1 MLHVGSSQ
9 VTVLVVDDSATV
21 RSVLRRRLE
30 EHSALSVIGQ
40 AADGIEALELIKE
53 LDPDVVT
60 LDVEMPRLDGLGALE
75 RIMKEHPTP
84 VVMVSTLTSK
94 GADATIRA
102 LELGAIDFIEKPGI
116 REIRESEEVI
126 SLTSK
131 VLAAARARMRPPR
144 EIKPARHAPPSA
156 ARLAAATGGWE
167 QRLIVIGSSTG
178 GPQAVRDVLVAL
190 PVELGVPL
198 VVVQHM
204 PPGFTLSFA
213 KRLDELSA
221 LHVVEASE
229 GLLLRPGMVAI
240 APGGWHMTVSRRG
253 HVALDERPVDHGVR
267 PAINLTMESVAEWSG
282 SQTTAV
288 ILTGMGSDGTRGVEL
303 LRRRGAHVI
312 AEHESTCVVYGM
324 PKSVVDAGLADE
336 VLPIEQIA
344 GAIASQC
351 RTVAARSA
359 WGG

>member
-1 MLHVGSSQ
+1 MLDVSSSR

-30 EHSALSVIGQ
+30 EDPALSVIGQ
-40 AADGIEALELIKE
+40 AADGLEALEQVKK
-53 LDPDVVT
+53 LDPDVIT
-60 LDVEMPRLDGLGALE
+60 LDIEMPRLDGLGALE

-116 REIRESEEVI
+116 REIRESEDVI
-126 SLTSK
+126 SLGAR
-131 VLAAARARMRPPR
+131 VIAAARARMRPPR
-144 EIKPARHAPPSA
+144 EVKPARHAPPSA
-156 ARLAAATGGWE
+156 ARLAAASGGWE
-167 QRLIVIGSSTG
+167 QRLVVIGSSTG

-190 PVELGVPL
+190 PVDLGVPL

-204 PPGFTLSFA
+204 PPGFTMSFA
-213 KRLDELSA
+213 RRLDELAA

-229 GLLLRPGMVAI
+229 GLSLSPGMVAI
-240 APGGWHMTVSRRG
+240 APGGWHMTVSHRG
-253 HVALDERPVDHGVR
+253 RVALDERPVHHGVR
-267 PAINLTMESVAEWSG
+267 PAIDLTMESVGEWSG
-282 SQTTAV
+282 RQITAV
-288 ILTGMGSDGTRGVEL
+288 ILTGMGSDGTQGVEL
-303 LRRRGAHVI
+303 LRKKGAHVI
-312 AEHESTCVVYGM
+312 AEHQSTCVVYGM

-336 VLPIEQIA
+336 VLPIDRIA
-344 GAIASQC
+344 GAIASRC

-359 WGG
+359 

>member
-1 MLHVGSSQ
+1 MLDVSSSQ
-9 VTVLVVDDSATV
+9 VSVLVVDDSATV
-21 RSVLRRRLE
+21 RAVLRRRLE
-30 EHSALSVIGQ
+30 EHPALKVIGQ
-40 AADGIEALELIKE
+40 AADGIEAVEQVKKLK
-53 LDPDVVT
+53 PDVVT

-102 LELGAIDFIEKPGI
+102 LELGAVDFIEKPGI
-116 REIRESEEVI
+116 REIRESEDVI
-126 SLTSK
+126 SLGAK
-131 VLAAARARMRPPR
+131 VLAAARARMRAPSQVR
-144 EIKPARHAPPSA
+144 PARHAPPSA
-156 ARLAAATGGWE
+156 ARLAAISGRWE
-167 QRLIVIGSSTG
+167 RRLIVIGSSTG

-190 PVELGVPL
+190 PADIGVPL

-213 KRLDELSA
+213 RRLDELAA

-229 GLLLRPGMVAI
+229 GLSLIPGMVAI
-240 APGGWHMTVSRRG
+240 APGGWHTTISRRG

-267 PAINLTMESVAEWSG
+267 PAINLTMESIGEWSG
-282 SQTTAV
+282 SQITAV

-303 LRRRGAHVI
+303 LRERGAHII

-336 VLPIEQIA
+336 VLPVDQIA

-359 WGG
+359 